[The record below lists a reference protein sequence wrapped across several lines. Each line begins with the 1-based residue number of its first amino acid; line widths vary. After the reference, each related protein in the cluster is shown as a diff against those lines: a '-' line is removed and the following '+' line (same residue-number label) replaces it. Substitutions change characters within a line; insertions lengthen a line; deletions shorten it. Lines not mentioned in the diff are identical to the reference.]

1 MTPDPGLQPQR
12 TALAWQ
18 RTGLS
23 VLAASAAIGFAA
35 YRLGAPVLALGALVN
50 STIVGYLGIR
60 HFPKGSTRE
69 STSNDTWPTLL
80 RTASVVAFTA
90 ILGAGVSVAGMLQ
103 VQ

>member
-1 MTPDPGLQPQR
+1 MTYDPGLQPQR

-35 YRLGAPVLALGALVN
+35 YRLDAPLLAVGALVN
-50 STIVGYLGIR
+50 SLVVGYLGIR
-60 HFPKGSTRE
+60 HFPKGSARAC
-69 STSNDTWPTLL
+69 SADDTWPTLL

-90 ILGAGVSVAGMLQ
+90 VLGAGVSVAGMLHT
-103 VQ
+103 

>member
-23 VLAASAAIGFAA
+23 VLATSAAIGFAA
-35 YRLGAPVLALGALVN
+35 YRLGAPMLVLGAVVN

-60 HFPKGSTRE
+60 HFPKGTART
-69 STSNDTWPTLL
+69 TSKNDIWPTLL

-90 ILGAGVSVAGMLQ
+90 LLAVGVSVAGMLHA
-103 VQ
+103 

>member
-23 VLAASAAIGFAA
+23 VLATSAAIGFAA
-35 YRLGAPVLALGALVN
+35 YRLGAPMLVLGAVVN
-50 STIVGYLGIR
+50 STIVGYLASAISR
-60 HFPKGSTRE
+60 START
-69 STSNDTWPTLL
+69 TSKNDIWPTLL

-90 ILGAGVSVAGMLQ
+90 LLAVGVSVAGMLHA
-103 VQ
+103 

>member
-23 VLAASAAIGFAA
+23 VLATTAAIGFAA
-35 YRLGAPVLALGALVN
+35 YRLGAPMLALGAVVN

-60 HFPKGSTRE
+60 HLPKGTARETST
-69 STSNDTWPTLL
+69 DGTWPTLL

-90 ILGAGVSVAGMLQ
+90 LLAAGVSVAGMLHG
-103 VQ
+103 